1 MMPNKY
7 TFVVVLL
14 FFCAVTANAATYTI
28 TKLSDNKTKSIAEI
42 LGNKSDCELR
52 EAVQAANSTP
62 EDDVI
67 EFDPNVFGE
76 KQTIVLDGSLRI
88 EGGTKG
94 SLTINGNGVTITAPN
109 NSVILVFP
117 NQTLTLT
124 GTTVAGGSDL
134 FGGGIHNGGTTT
146 LINCTVRDNF
156 ASTDGGGIW
165 NTGTVNLYNSTVS
178 GNHASRYGGGINNPV
193 GSATLINS
201 TVTGNS
207 ANFGGGISRSNF
219 EGDPYQTILTNTI
232 VAGNTSPTGP
242 DIFAVIDS
250 QSYNLIGNTAGTEIL
265 GDTTGNIL
273 NQNALLGPL
282 QNNGGPTLTHALLA
296 NSPAIDHGNNLSA
309 FGLTDQR
316 GSGFPRFNHRRVDIG
331 AFEAANTI
339 PITATVV
346 DNTSDNGSL
355 SACTAA
361 ANDCSL
367 RGAISNSVAGFINA
381 ISFDP
386 NVFSAPQTITLT
398 NGELSIAGSSIDV
411 EIRGR
416 NGLTISGN
424 NASRVFL
431 VDQAIFTLYDVTIAN
446 GRAVQGGGIFNNFG
460 TLTVN
465 NSTISNNVTTPGGI
479 GGGIFNNNGV
489 VNIFNSTF
497 SGNQANP
504 SAANSGGLGGAIFN
518 LGGSLKLTN
527 STIAFNTGLIC
538 GGIFANSG
546 KVVSGNSII
555 ANNFAARGFD
565 FFGTLTSLGYNIIG
579 NIQDT
584 NIIGT
589 MTGNILNV
597 AANLAPLA
605 NNGGPTMT
613 HSLFGGSPALNAGG
627 NALALDEN
635 VQPTTTDQRG
645 AGFSRIFGTAVDIG
659 SFESGNPLNL
669 TVDTTGDN
677 GSLSDCTTAASD
689 CSLRGAISRAN
700 SSTGNDTI
708 TLDPG
713 IFASTQTITLGGSEI
728 IIAANG
734 SLTLNG
740 INGLRISGNN
750 ASRIFTV
757 NAAAVVNF
765 NNLTLN
771 GGGNVAD
778 GGAIYNSGTVTL
790 TNSTISGNTA
800 SNNGGAIYQN
810 GAALSLINSTV
821 SGNVVIGGAGRGGGI
836 YVNSGSVNFTN
847 STIAYNTANN
857 GGGVFN
863 SGGTVNSGNT
873 IIGNNFGA
881 TGFDFSGTLT
891 SQGYNFIGNTSLT
904 NITGVTT
911 GNILNRFIQVGAL
924 QNNGGGTFTHA
935 PLSGSPAINAG
946 SNSLALDAANQP
958 LTTDQR
964 GAGFLRILNGRVDI
978 GAFESALL
986 PPPPDFVVDTTS
998 DDGSLSACTAAGND
1012 CSLRGAIATAN
1023 ATAGNET
1030 INFDSGVFAASQTIT
1045 LTNGHI
1051 PVSSGSIT
1059 INGIN
1064 GLRISGNNASRIFII
1079 AIGATLNLNNLTL
1092 TNGFQGGDGGAI
1104 FSQGTLNITNSTISA
1119 NRSTERGGG
1128 IFNFAGTVNLVNST
1142 LSGNFLNAVS
1152 QGGGIYNLSGTVNAT
1167 NSTITNNS
1175 AGDGGGIYNDSG
1187 TVNAGN
1193 TIIAGNN
1200 SATSPDFFGTLNS
1213 RGYNL
1218 IGSTNLTTITG
1229 ITSGNILNVNARLAP
1244 LANNGGVTFT
1254 HQLLANSPAVDSGS
1268 NALAVDA
1275 NGQPVT
1281 TDQRGAG
1288 FSRIYNFT
1296 VDIGAFEATI
1306 FQSLT
1311 LSVDTSSDDGN
1322 LTACTSAPNDCS
1334 LRGAI
1339 TRSQTPGNFTISFDS
1354 VVFASPK
1361 TITLTNGQLVIN
1373 NSGGSSLTIS
1383 GSNGVTISG
1392 NNASRVFLVSATS
1405 NATFQGLTITGGNA
1419 SDNGGGI
1426 YSDGN
1431 LTINNCTISGNTAA
1445 NGGFGGGIIHSS
1457 NQLTVTNSTISGN
1470 SADTGGGI
1478 YLAANAS
1485 LQNVTITNNSAITS
1499 SGGILIDGDLQLG
1512 RSIIAGNSAPDA
1524 PDILGNINSQGY
1536 NLIENMIGNIGGNTT
1551 GNILHQNARLAPLGF
1566 YGGVTQTHALL
1577 SGSPAINAGN
1587 TATSPTLDQRGAAR
1601 IGTADIGAF
1610 ELNNTANG
1618 GTFAA
1623 VLPSGNQNV
1632 GYNFTLVPNNSG
1644 FTYSVT
1650 SGILPNGLSLTTNFA
1665 PTAVIAIS
1673 GTPTQSGTFNFAIT
1687 ATNGVISNVT
1697 NYSLFV
1703 LAPTAAN
1710 VSVSGRVLTPDGRGL
1725 QNAVVTITDQNG
1737 AIRSYRTGSFGYYH
1751 FEDVAAGAT
1760 YVFEI
1765 TSKRFRFAPQI
1776 VNLSEDLSELNF
1788 TAQ

>member
-1 MMPNKY
+1 MNNK
-7 TFVVVLL
+7 TILLLLSLL
-14 FFCAVTANAATYTI
+14 FFLSIDANAATYTV
-28 TKLSDNKTKSIAEI
+28 TKIADTKTKSIAEI

-94 SLTINGNGVTITAPN
+94 SLTINGNGVTITAPSA
-109 NSVILVFP
+109 SVFIV
-117 NQTLTLT
+117 NRGETLTLT
-124 GTTVAGGSDL
+124 GTNVTGGSASV
-134 FGGGIHNGGTTT
+134 GGGIYN
-146 LINCTVRDNF
+146 L
-156 ASTDGGGIW
+156 
-165 NTGTVNLYNSTVS
+165 GTVNLINSAVF
-178 GNHASRYGGGINNPV
+178 GNSATDYGGGIYNER
-193 GSATLINS
+193 GIDTIN
-201 TVTGNS
+201 
-207 ANFGGGISRSNF
+207 
-219 EGDPYQTILTNTI
+219 
-232 VAGNTSPTGP
+232 
-242 DIFAVIDS
+242 
-250 QSYNLIGNTAGTEIL
+250 
-265 GDTTGNIL
+265 
-273 NQNALLGPL
+273 
-282 QNNGGPTLTHALLA
+282 
-296 NSPAIDHGNNLSA
+296 
-309 FGLTDQR
+309 
-316 GSGFPRFNHRRVDIG
+316 
-331 AFEAANTI
+331 
-339 PITATVV
+339 
-346 DNTSDNGSL
+346 
-355 SACTAA
+355 
-361 ANDCSL
+361 
-367 RGAISNSVAGFINA
+367 
-381 ISFDP
+381 
-386 NVFSAPQTITLT
+386 
-398 NGELSIAGSSIDV
+398 
-411 EIRGR
+411 
-416 NGLTISGN
+416 
-424 NASRVFL
+424 
-431 VDQAIFTLYDVTIAN
+431 
-446 GRAVQGGGIFNNFG
+446 G

-465 NSTISNNVTTPGGI
+465 NSTISGNSTDSFGGGVYNSGGTVTVSNSTISGNTTRFG
-479 GGGIFNNNGV
+479 GGGIDNTGGFSPTTLTVNNSTISGNTASAGNSRGGGIYNNGALT
-489 VNIFNSTF
+489 NI
-497 SGNQANP
+497 
-504 SAANSGGLGGAIFN
+504 
-518 LGGSLKLTN
+518 TN
-527 STIAFNTGLIC
+527 STIAFNTASNG
-538 GGIFANSG
+538 GGIYREPGTASVVNAGNSIFG
-546 KVVSGNSII
+546 NNFGATGFDVSGN
-555 ANNFAARGFD
+555 
-565 FFGTLTSLGYNIIG
+565 LTSQGYNLIS
-579 NIQDT
+579 NTSRT
-584 NIIGT
+584 NIIGDT
-589 MTGNILNV
+589 TSNILNRPIQV
-597 AANLAPLA
+597 GPLQ
-605 NNGGPTMT
+605 NNGGGTFT
-613 HSLFGGSPALNAGG
+613 HALLSDSPAVNAGR
-627 NALALDEN
+627 NSLALDAAG
-635 VQPTTTDQRG
+635 QPLTTDQRG
-645 AGFSRIFGTAVDIG
+645 AGFPRILNGTVDIG
-659 SFESGNPLNL
+659 AFESQFRGTRNA
-669 TVDTTGDN
+669 TVDTISDN
-677 GSLSDCTTAASD
+677 GNLSACTSAPND
-689 CSLRGAISRAN
+689 CSLRGAMLLATFGGQTNISF
-700 SSTGNDTI
+700 
-708 TLDPG
+708 DPTV
-713 IFASTQTITLGGSEI
+713 FAAPQTI
-728 IIAANG
+728 
-734 SLTLNG
+734 SLTGGQLDYNFISDGVNDRLTING
-740 INGLRISGNN
+740 INGLRISGGNSN
-750 ASRIFTV
+750 RIFNFGLGTIV
-757 NAAAVVNF
+757 NL
-765 NNLTLN
+765 NNLTLTN
-771 GGGNVAD
+771 GGLVAE
-778 GGAIYNSGTVTL
+778 GGAIFNSGTLTI
-790 TNSTISGNTA
+790 TNSTISGNA
-800 SNNGGAIYQN
+800 AGNNGGAIYHD
-810 GAALSLINSTV
+810 GGVLSLINSTL
-821 SGNVVIGGAGRGGGI
+821 SGNVSNGGTGRGGGI
-836 YVNSGSVNFTN
+836 YVNSGSVNLTN

-863 SGGTVNSGNT
+863 SGGTVNSGNS

-891 SQGYNFIGNTSLT
+891 SQGYNLIGNTSLT
-904 NITGVTT
+904 NIAGVTT
-911 GNILNRFIQVGAL
+911 GNIVNRFIQVGAL

-935 PLSGSPAINAG
+935 LLSGSPAINAG
-946 SNSLALDAANQP
+946 NNSLSLDATNQP

-964 GAGFLRILNGRVDI
+964 GAGFPRILNGRVDI
-978 GAFESALL
+978 GAFESALP
-986 PPPPDFVVDTTS
+986 PPPPDFVVDTVS
-998 DDGSLSACTAAGND
+998 DDNSLSACTAAIND
-1012 CSLRGAIATAN
+1012 CSLRSAIAIAN
-1023 ATAGNET
+1023 STAGNET

-1045 LTNGHI
+1045 LTNGNI
-1051 PVSSGSIT
+1051 PISNDSIT

-1064 GLRISGNNASRIFII
+1064 GLRISGNDASRIFII
-1079 AIGATLNLNNLTL
+1079 ATGATLNLNNLTL

-1119 NRSTERGGG
+1119 NRATERGGG

-1142 LSGNFLNAVS
+1142 ISGNFLNAVS
-1152 QGGGIYNLSGTVNAT
+1152 QGGGIYNLSGTVNST

-1200 SATSPDFFGTLNS
+1200 SATSPDFFGTLDS

-1229 ITSGNILNVNARLAP
+1229 ITNGNILNVNAQLAP
-1244 LANNGGVTFT
+1244 LADNGGGTFT
-1254 HQLLANSPAVDSGS
+1254 HQLLANSPAVDAGS

-1275 NGQPVT
+1275 NAQPLT

-1288 FSRIYNFT
+1288 YSRIYNFT

-1373 NSGGSSLTIS
+1373 NSGTLTIN
-1383 GSNGVTISG
+1383 GLNGVRISG

-1405 NATFQGLTITGGNA
+1405 TVTLQGLTITGGNA
-1419 SDNGGGI
+1419 PDDGGGI
-1426 YSDGN
+1426 YTNGN
-1431 LTINNCTISGNTAA
+1431 LTINNCTISGNTAT

-1478 YLAANAS
+1478 YLSANAS
-1485 LQNVTITNNSAITS
+1485 LQNVTITNNSAMTS

-1566 YGGVTQTHALL
+1566 YGGATQTHALL

-1610 ELNNTANG
+1610 ELNNTVNG

-1623 VLPSGNQNV
+1623 ALPNGNQNV

-1644 FTYSVT
+1644 FTYSIT
-1650 SGILPNGLSLTTNFA
+1650 SGSLPNGLSLTTNFA

-1687 ATNGVISNVT
+1687 ATNGVISNTT

-1710 VSVSGRVLTPDGRGL
+1710 VSVSGRVFTPDGRGL

-1737 AIRSYRTGSFGYYH
+1737 ASRSYRTGSFGYYH
-1751 FEDVAAGAT
+1751 FENVAAGAT